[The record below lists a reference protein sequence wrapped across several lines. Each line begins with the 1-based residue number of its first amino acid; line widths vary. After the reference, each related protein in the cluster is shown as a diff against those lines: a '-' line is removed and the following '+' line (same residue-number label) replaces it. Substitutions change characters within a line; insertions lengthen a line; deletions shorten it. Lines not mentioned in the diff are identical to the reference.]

1 MAKQNGKK
9 AYDFAM
15 RVVGIVKNGG
25 SYYSRYS
32 SYRGVGGSGEIHHHP
47 PLIILV
53 GFKHLLVVQFSPQPR
68 P

>member
-15 RVVGIVKNGG
+15 RGVGIVKNGVATIVDIVAIG
-25 SYYSRYS
+25 
-32 SYRGVGGSGEIHHHP
+32 GVGGSDEIHHHP

-53 GFKHLLVVQFSPQPR
+53 GFEHLSIVQFRPQPR